1 MGVKILGDYDTAC
14 MYCST
19 TDWAFGPIFTEDK
32 GHDADERVH
41 AFLDWLPEDPRHYS
55 ESELESKYNEWLV
68 QEESQWTAKVK
79 EETD

>member
-1 MGVKILGDYDTAC
+1 MGVRILGDWRTAC

-41 AFLDWLPEDPRHYS
+41 AFLRWLVIDPRELS
-55 ESELESKYNEWLV
+55 DSELESKYSNWIALETETNE
-68 QEESQWTAKVK
+68 